1 MQTCKHANMQTK
13 ILDFFDQKLYMKNLQ
28 TQEEKN
34 LQNEWLTK
42 VRIKVKFIKL
52 NLKMRL
58 KNRDNWLKAL
68 DINQWRITFRYYKE
82 EIHWGVVRTARA
94 SKWFPILTSFYFI

>member
-34 LQNEWLTK
+34 LQNEWLAK